1 MVFDPTSTNF
11 QLAMRLLNGVA
22 GFFFS
27 PSAAHVLVLRELLW
41 REVQPLSTSFSFF
54 LHVDSFMFAACLDW
68 KSLTQ
73 KGEKPAKNIFAQWTW
88 HTTKPGQEGSAKR
101 EMSFLSFV
109 FFSEIEQRN
118 FIRKG
123 RRKHT
128 NAVCK
133 VSWCGKEHLRLAELA
148 SVCSA
153 RASEFERRMWIH
165 ENGASWQRPSE
176 NLCTWPTDGKLIGD
190 DWFVAVCWWK

>member
-27 PSAAHVLVLRELLW
+27 PSTAHVLVLRELYGENSD
-41 REVQPLSTSFSFF
+41 RSRHRFHSF
-54 LHVDSFMFAACLDW
+54 LHVDSFMFAGR
-68 KSLTQ
+68 LTESPSHRGS
-73 KGEKPAKNIFAQWTW
+73 GEKSRQNNIFAQWTW
-88 HTTKPGQEGSAKR
+88 HTAKRYAGQEGSAKR
-101 EMSFLSFV
+101 EMNFLSFV

-133 VSWCGKEHLRLAELA
+133 VSWCGKELGTCGTRL
-148 SVCSA
+148 VCSRGQA
-153 RASEFERRMWIH
+153 SLREECGSTKTVRAGS
-165 ENGASWQRPSE
+165 
-176 NLCTWPTDGKLIGD
+176 
-190 DWFVAVCWWK
+190 